1 MQNGVTVFRPRL
13 LAGAIAATLGLTAAL
28 PAFAETEI
36 EALRREL
43 AEQKA
48 LISSILADQ
57 KSQKETV
64 KEVQKQA
71 AAAAAAPAASSAKSL
86 MSAFG
91 PSVTVYGILDGGI
104 EHITNV
110 KDTANGTQGSLTRMP
125 SITGTVA
132 SRLGVRVAREVA
144 PDLKVIATLES
155 GFNFNDGTVG
165 QSTDGKNPRLF
176 GRQLFAGVET
186 KYGSFTAGRQ
196 YSMLVYGIGDSDLL
210 GPNIYAL
217 GSLDAYLPNARFDNS
232 VAWKGTFGKF
242 SAGATYSTGRDKA
255 GGAPGSGTCAGQIAN
270 TSQCRGYSAMA
281 KYDDASYGVAWAVD
295 RQYGGTGA
303 TAFFFNGSAPIAFTR
318 EQDTDTRNAVNGYL
332 KFQGGHK
339 IGLGYLGRKVQA
351 ASGSVS
357 SDTYYLEGA
366 YQLTDAILIDGGY
379 HTIRN
384 KDQDRN
390 AHLLVLRGFYNFD
403 PSFATYLSLGHISNS
418 SKAAYAVSVGAN
430 ISPPAGGS
438 QDATMVG
445 IRYKF

>member
-1 MQNGVTVFRPRL
+1 MQNGVTGFRPRL
-13 LAGAIAATLGLTAAL
+13 IAGAIAATLGLTAAL

-48 LISSILADQ
+48 LIASILADQ
-57 KSQKETV
+57 KAQKETV
-64 KEVQKQA
+64 KVVQQKAEKAEA
-71 AAAAAAPAASSAKSL
+71 AVAAAPASSSAKSL

-104 EHITNV
+104 EHITNI
-110 KDTANGTQGSLTRMP
+110 KDGANVGSLTRMP

-132 SRLGVRVAREVA
+132 SRLGVRASREIT
-144 PDLKVIATLES
+144 PDLKAIATLES
-155 GFNFNDGTVG
+155 GFNFNDGTIG
-165 QSTDGKNPRLF
+165 QSTAGTRLF
-176 GRQLFAGVET
+176 GRQIFAGVET

-196 YSMLVYGIGDSDLL
+196 YSMLLYGLGDSDLL

-255 GGAPGSGTCAGQIAN
+255 GGAPGAGTCAGQLAGS
-270 TSQCRGYSAMA
+270 SQCKGFSAMA
-281 KYDDASYGVAWAVD
+281 KYDDTAYGVAWAVD

-303 TAFFFNGSAPIAFTR
+303 TANFFNGAAPFAFTR
-318 EQDTDTRNAVNGYL
+318 QQDTDTRTAVNGYL

-339 IGLGYLGRKVQA
+339 IGAGYLGRKVET
-351 ASGSVS
+351 ASLSVS
-357 SDTYYLEGA
+357 SDAYYLEGA

-379 HTIRN
+379 HIIKN

-390 AHLLVLRGFYNFD
+390 AHLMVLRAFYNFD
-403 PSFATYLSLGHISNS
+403 PSFATYLTMGHIANS
-418 SKAAYAVSVGAN
+418 SKASYAVSVGAGV
-430 ISPPAGGS
+430 SPPAGGS